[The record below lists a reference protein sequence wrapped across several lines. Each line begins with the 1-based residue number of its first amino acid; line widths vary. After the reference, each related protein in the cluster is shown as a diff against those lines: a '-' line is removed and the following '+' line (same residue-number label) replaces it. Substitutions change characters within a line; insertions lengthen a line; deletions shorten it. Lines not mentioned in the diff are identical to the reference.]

1 MSQRSKPTQASSR
14 LVASPTGLTALP
26 HVESVA
32 PSASSEDVPRRRSR
46 LHGVRLA
53 CRCLL
58 RLPEPRL
65 PLDLPRDVH
74 RAELRPAHRAEF
86 RALEVL
92 GGEGLI
98 VQLTRPVGIERQPEL
113 LVPVERITRARKRVR

>member
-14 LVASPTGLTALP
+14 LVACPTGLTPMP
-26 HVESVA
+26 HVESVV
-32 PSASSEDVPRRRSR
+32 PSALPEDVPRRRSR
-46 LHGVRLA
+46 LHGVGLAFRRL
-53 CRCLL
+53 LG
-58 RLPEPRL
+58 LPEPRL

-74 RAELRPAHRAEF
+74 RAELRPAHRAELG
-86 RALEVL
+86 ALEVL

-113 LVPVERITRARKRVR
+113 LVPVERIARAR